1 LCLLATGDEWLAGVA
16 QQLGITREWLRKI
29 DVGQLLTAEIE
40 RVLLDMKK
48 CDAADDGCG
57 LGAVEKVR
65 HLVSIVV
72 AQRCQY

>member
-1 LCLLATGDEWLAGVA
+1 MYFHSAGDEWIAGIA
-16 QQLGITREWLRKI
+16 SQLGITREWLQKI

-65 HLVSIVV
+65 HLFSIAV
-72 AQRCQY
+72 AQRRQY